1 MADLRKLHAAFV
13 CGNAVINVMNTSVK
27 KWLWGFP
34 IGAIGAGVAVLAA
47 LNPSIEAQTSPENPD
62 ARLRTRR
69 YQASLQEVRAS
80 TLEIIPGLR
89 KYVSHWRLADSQKE
103 NQIHA
108 EVPVFLFTDDLEVTL
123 KEDGD
128 ATVLDVHS
136 KTRFPG
142 KSDLGENRRHILQLL
157 AALDEK
163 FAPVEN

>member
-1 MADLRKLHAAFV
+1 MTKRSMPYWILLVPVA
-13 CGNAVINVMNTSVK
+13 
-27 KWLWGFP
+27 
-34 IGAIGAGVAVLAA
+34 AIGAGVAVLAA
-47 LNPSIEAQTSPENPD
+47 LNPSIEAQTSPDNAD
-62 ARLRTRR
+62 ARLKTRR
-69 YQASLQEVRAS
+69 YQAALKDVRAS

-89 KYVSHWRLADSQKE
+89 KYGANWRLSESQTE
-103 NQIHA
+103 NEVRA
-108 EVPVFLFTDDLEVTL
+108 EVPVFMFTDDLMVTL

-128 ATVLDVHS
+128 STMVDVHS